1 MNLNILIMLL
11 VWRHGKMKVDK
22 KDYQDLLDCIQ
33 SDQVSAPEIAEYF
46 EDEGFYK
53 FYKENQKPVKRN
65 SDDWLKGY
73 KKWKNEKR

>member
-1 MNLNILIMLL
+1 
-11 VWRHGKMKVDK
+11 MKVNK
-22 KDYQDLLDCIQ
+22 KNYQDLLDCIK

-53 FYKENQKPVKRN
+53 FYKENQEPVKKDSN
-65 SDDWLKGY
+65 EWIKGY

>member
-1 MNLNILIMLL
+1 
-11 VWRHGKMKVDK
+11 MKVDK
-22 KDYQDLLDCIQ
+22 IDYQDLLDCIK

-53 FYKENQKPVKRN
+53 FYKENQKPVKRDPN
-65 SDDWLKGY
+65 EWLKGY

>member
-1 MNLNILIMLL
+1 
-11 VWRHGKMKVDK
+11 MKVDK
-22 KDYQDLLDCIQ
+22 KDYQDLLDCIK
-33 SDQVSAPEIAEYF
+33 SDQVSAAEIAKYF

>member
-1 MNLNILIMLL
+1 
-11 VWRHGKMKVDK
+11 MKVDK
-22 KDYQDLLDCIQ
+22 KDYQDLFDCIK

-53 FYKENQKPVKRN
+53 FYKENQKPVKRDPN
-65 SDDWLKGY
+65 EWLKGY

>member
-1 MNLNILIMLL
+1 
-11 VWRHGKMKVDK
+11 MKVDK
-22 KDYQDLLDCIQ
+22 KDYQDLLDCIK

-53 FYKENQKPVKRN
+53 FYKENQKPVKK
-65 SDDWLKGY
+65 DPDEWIKDF

>member
-1 MNLNILIMLL
+1 
-11 VWRHGKMKVDK
+11 MKVDK

-53 FYKENQKPVKRN
+53 FYKENQKPVKRDSN
-65 SDDWLKGY
+65 EWLKGY

>member
-1 MNLNILIMLL
+1 
-11 VWRHGKMKVDK
+11 MKVDK

-53 FYKENQKPVKRN
+53 FYKKNQEPVKKDPN
-65 SDDWLKGY
+65 EWLKGY
-73 KKWKNEKR
+73 KKWKNEKG

>member
-1 MNLNILIMLL
+1 
-11 VWRHGKMKVDK
+11 MKVDK

-53 FYKENQKPVKRN
+53 FYKENQKPEKRN

>member
-1 MNLNILIMLL
+1 
-11 VWRHGKMKVDK
+11 MKVNK
-22 KDYQDLLDCIQ
+22 KNYQDLLDCIK